1 MMLLWPCGSALPVA
15 LSVLGALGVSCCAKI
30 FRAVIL
36 NAEPAFPATRLKRA
50 HRSSCVRVWLTY
62 FWRGQQQQQ
71 QQRAQQ
77 QQNAMVVQE
86 LVKQLTEMG
95 FSKVRAMAALH
106 NSSYD
111 LIDALQWLEEHAD
124 ELESFFESAAG
135 GAAPAGGGPA
145 GGAAAAPARAPVV
158 RAPAAQVQQAPS
170 PQVVQLIGVFEPVLR
185 AIALVASGDNRPKQ
199 ALDEIR
205 LPAMEKDGWQ
215 GIHAAVRRIWA
226 GERDAGALTAG
237 LDANTSFFLAKVL
250 EMVALGADAL
260 KRQADEDTLAGM
272 PKDPE
277 FDVVVQQLRPMLQ
290 RMAKFAVARTREAY
304 GQGGMVDEGEESQ
317 LNAFIEKM
325 EAAQYQLK
333 TGWEMVCAGVRELG
347 DLIECVAPLANGKPD
362 DKSNRLL
369 RTLAQLIAQIEGA

>member
-1 MMLLWPCGSALPVA
+1 M
-15 LSVLGALGVSCCAKI
+15 
-30 FRAVIL
+30 
-36 NAEPAFPATRLKRA
+36 
-50 HRSSCVRVWLTY
+50 WLTNCG
-62 FWRGQQQQQ
+62 RGQQQQQ
-71 QQRAQQ
+71 QRQPQRAQQ

-95 FSKVRAMAALH
+95 FSKVRAMKALH

-111 LIDALQWLEEHAD
+111 IIDALQWLEEHAD

-135 GAAPAGGGPA
+135 GAAPVGGGPA
-145 GGAAAAPARAPVV
+145 GGAAAAP
-158 RAPAAQVQQAPS
+158 QQALT

-185 AIALVASGDNRPKQ
+185 AIALVSSGDNRPKQ
-199 ALDEIR
+199 ALEEIR

-237 LDANTSFFLAKVL
+237 LDANTSFLLAKVL

-260 KRQADEDTLAGM
+260 KRQADEDTLVAM
-272 PKDPE
+272 PKDPD

-290 RMAKFAVARTREAY
+290 RMARFAVARTREAFVK
-304 GQGGMVDEGEESQ
+304 GGMVDKGEESQ

-333 TGWEMVCAGVRELG
+333 TGWEMVCAGVREMG

>member
-1 MMLLWPCGSALPVA
+1 
-15 LSVLGALGVSCCAKI
+15 
-30 FRAVIL
+30 
-36 NAEPAFPATRLKRA
+36 
-50 HRSSCVRVWLTY
+50 VWLTNCG
-62 FWRGQQQQQ
+62 RGQQQQQ
-71 QQRAQQ
+71 QRQPQRAQQ

-145 GGAAAAPARAPVV
+145 GGAAAPARAPA
-158 RAPAAQVQQAPS
+158 APVQQAPS
-170 PQVVQLIGVFEPVLR
+170 PQVVQLIAVFEPVLR

-199 ALDEIR
+199 ALEEIR

-237 LDANTSFFLAKVL
+237 LDANTSFLLAKVL
-250 EMVALGADAL
+250 EMVAMGADAL
-260 KRQADEDTLAGM
+260 KRQIDEDTLAGM

-277 FDVVVQQLRPMLQ
+277 FDAVVQQLRPMLQ
-290 RMAKFAVARTREAY
+290 RMASFAVARTREAF